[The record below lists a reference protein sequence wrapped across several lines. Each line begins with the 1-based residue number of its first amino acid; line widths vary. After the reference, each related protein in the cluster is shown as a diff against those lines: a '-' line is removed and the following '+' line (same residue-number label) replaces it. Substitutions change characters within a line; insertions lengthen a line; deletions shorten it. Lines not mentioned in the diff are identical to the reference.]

1 MSGHQLL
8 IAVLL
13 AAASAAECY
22 AAEPDEIVRCASATL
37 KADWAAHEDYAF
49 IEKDESLKNGQW
61 TARTSQVVFIEGS
74 DYYIPVGSE
83 PAQIRAEAARRAA
96 ETPEQRRNRIANY
109 HKARDANDAMIRDFP
124 DAFSFELLGEET
136 IGNGTR
142 GLHPRRMN
150 ADTIRVS
157 RNGRSPAAGSEDGRN
172 AYVLAATPKKRSGPL
187 SLAAKVLSGMSGKA
201 WLDKESCHVVR
212 VRGDVVTAV
221 PVYGILAKVLPG
233 THMEFAMAPVTDSVW
248 LLSELRMNLR
258 ISKFFLFHSTQVTRS
273 TYSDYRLNSEVL
285 AALLSE

>member
-8 IAVLL
+8 NADKPNVRCARITTALLITAVCALTCR
-13 AAASAAECY
+13 AAD
-22 AAEPDEIVRCASATL
+22 PDEIVRCGSATI

-49 IEKDESLKNGQW
+49 IEKDESLKNGEW

-83 PAQIRAEAARRAA
+83 PARIRAEVSRRAG

-124 DAFSFELLGEET
+124 DAFTFELSGEET
-136 IGNGTR
+136 I
-142 GLHPRRMN
+142 
-150 ADTIRVS
+150 
-157 RNGRSPAAGSEDGRN
+157 DGHS
-172 AYVLAATPKKRSGPL
+172 AYVLAATPKKRPGPL
-187 SLAAKVLSGMSGKA
+187 SLAAKVLSGMSGRV
-201 WLDKESCHVVR
+201 WLDKEGCHVVE

-233 THMEFAMAPVTDSVW
+233 THMEFAMTPVTDSVW
-248 LLSELRMNLR
+248 LLRELSMNLR
-258 ISKFFLFHSTQVTRS
+258 ISKFFFFHSTQVTRS
-273 TYSDYRLNSEVL
+273 TYSDYRPNSEVL
-285 AALLSE
+285 AALISE